1 MEKSQLMKS
10 WDRPNVQGRKWAAQD
25 ENAKTILL
33 NNESLVFGDEIYV
46 IENKKTYIIGCDGQP
61 YEKQYVR

>member
-25 ENAKTILL
+25 ETAKTILL

-46 IENKKTYIIGCDGQP
+46 IENKKTYVIDYDGQP
-61 YEKQYVR
+61 QVK

>member
-10 WDRPNVQGRKWAAQD
+10 WDRPNVQGRKWAVQD

-46 IENKKTYIIGCDGQP
+46 ISNKKTYVIDYDGQP
-61 YEKQYVR
+61 QVK

>member
-46 IENKKTYIIGCDGQP
+46 IQNKKTYVIDYDGQP
-61 YEKQYVR
+61 QVK